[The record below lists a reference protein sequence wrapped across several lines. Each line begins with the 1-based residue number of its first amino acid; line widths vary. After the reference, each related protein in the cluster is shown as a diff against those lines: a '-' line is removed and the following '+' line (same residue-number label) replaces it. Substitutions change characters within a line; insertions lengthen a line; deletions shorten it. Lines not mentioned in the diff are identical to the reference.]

1 MSPNV
6 QPPQRY
12 EIRPVSK
19 LGDWAI
25 VVIDVSRG
33 YFSAVSSRGNYAHQ
47 WPETGFDFVRLL
59 LEMERDWDYLHG
71 KLMSGRPNAKVYDGD
86 ATRAAVKE
94 AIADLDDELL
104 RAMELSLI
112 EEHDELSD
120 PLNFSMWLGETQL
133 YDALECRRTV
143 LEPDCVVFCK
153 EIYPRFVA
161 LLRADGVAT

>member
-6 QPPQRY
+6 QPLQRY

-71 KLMSGRPNAKVYDGD
+71 KLMSGRRSQSSTMSSFARWSSRSSRS
-86 ATRAAVKE
+86 TT
-94 AIADLDDELL
+94 
-104 RAMELSLI
+104 S
-112 EEHDELSD
+112 
-120 PLNFSMWLGETQL
+120 
-133 YDALECRRTV
+133 
-143 LEPDCVVFCK
+143 
-153 EIYPRFVA
+153 
-161 LLRADGVAT
+161 